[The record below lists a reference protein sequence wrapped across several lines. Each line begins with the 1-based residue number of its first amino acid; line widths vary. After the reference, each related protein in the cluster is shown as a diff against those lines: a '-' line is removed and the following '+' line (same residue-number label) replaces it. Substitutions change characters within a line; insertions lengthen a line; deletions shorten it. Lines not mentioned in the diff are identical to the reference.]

1 MTTLAPLPWFEYIAA
16 LLGEQ
21 LLLRGPVFGFR
32 LCYSCLAFL
41 MFFTRGP
48 AFSLFTGPHKL
59 CQPPLNGSVGS
70 VKKVLV
76 LKDSLG
82 FLTLDS
88 QCFMSNATML
98 SLLGVMSE
106 IS

>member
-1 MTTLAPLPWFEYIAA
+1 MTCTDALGPIMLPSCNYSQFFSA
-16 LLGEQ
+16 
-21 LLLRGPVFGFR
+21 RG
-32 LCYSCLAFL
+32 S
-41 MFFTRGP
+41 

-106 IS
+106 ISEWRMGVRLYLV